1 MSTDICSRK
10 DIHFIITEFYK
21 KLIADEKMFSFFE
34 EIVKS
39 NHLDDH
45 IDTITDF
52 WEDILLYTSNYS
64 SNVMQKHLDFDKKI
78 KFTKEHF
85 TNWLNYLTVTI
96 DDNYEGQNAQNMKY
110 RASSIAMVMQVK
122 FKLYD

>member
-1 MSTDICSRK
+1 MKTDICSRK
-10 DIHFIITEFYK
+10 DIHFIITEFYN
-21 KLIADEKMFSFFE
+21 KLTADEKMFPFFE

-39 NHLDDH
+39 NHLEAH
-45 IDTITDF
+45 IDTITNF

-64 SNVMQKHLDFDKKI
+64 SNVMQKHLDFDKKV

-85 TNWLNYLTVTI
+85 SIWVNYLSVTI
-96 DDNYEGQNAQNMKY
+96 HDNYEGQNAQNMKD

>member
-1 MSTDICSRK
+1 MKKDITSRK
-10 DIHFIITEFYK
+10 DIELIISKFYK
-21 KLIADEKMFSFFE
+21 KLLADKDMLPFFE

-39 NHLDDH
+39 NHLEAH
-45 IDTITDF
+45 IDTITNF

-64 SNVMQKHLDFDKKI
+64 SNVMQKHLDFDKKV

-85 TNWLNYLTVTI
+85 SIWVNYLSVTI
-96 DDNYEGQNAQNMKY
+96 HDNYEGQNAQNMKD